1 MLTDFVGCL
10 ANALVVAPHAGDT
23 VGHRAVELTV
33 VEHDFRRSLVET
45 FAGGFVQVVRLEAVR
60 QAEDGFAT
68 VMLEGVGAIR
78 AERVHEQALLRS
90 VSLEIV
96 GGPEIPGRD
105 AVPLDQPVVLG
116 DTGMLEAGTLDE
128 KLLDIALDIQI
139 LLLLELDE
147 SRRQLEQIEIER
159 RPRCGEGE
167 PISAHPSERGVGE
180 RGDRLI
186 HRRIQLQ
193 GVRITA

>member
-1 MLTDFVGCL
+1 ML
-10 ANALVVAPHAGDT
+10 
-23 VGHRAVELTV
+23 
-33 VEHDFRRSLVET
+33 
-45 FAGGFVQVVRLEAVR
+45 AGGFVQVVGLEAIR

-78 AERVHEQALLRS
+78 AERVHEQALLRP
-90 VSLEIV
+90 VHLEIV
-96 GGPEIPGRD
+96 RGPEIPGRD
-105 AVPLDQPVVLG
+105 AVPLDQAVVRG
-116 DTGMLEAGTLDE
+116 DTRMLEAGPLDE
-128 KLLDIALDIQI
+128 KLPDISLDIQT
-139 LLLLELDE
+139 LQLLELGK

-159 RPRCGEGE
+159 RPRCGEGK
-167 PISAHPSERGVGE
+167 PISAYPSERGVGE

>member
-1 MLTDFVGCL
+1 R
-10 ANALVVAPHAGDT
+10 
-23 VGHRAVELTV
+23 RAVGVTV

-45 FAGGFVQVVRLEAVR
+45 LAGGFVQVVGLEAVR

-68 VMLEGVGAIR
+68 VMLEGVRAIR
-78 AERVHEQALLRS
+78 AERVHEQALLRP

-116 DTGMLEAGTLDE
+116 DARMLEAGTLDE

-147 SRRQLEQIEIER
+147 SRRQLEQI
-159 RPRCGEGE
+159 
-167 PISAHPSERGVGE
+167 
-180 RGDRLI
+180 
-186 HRRIQLQ
+186 
-193 GVRITA
+193 